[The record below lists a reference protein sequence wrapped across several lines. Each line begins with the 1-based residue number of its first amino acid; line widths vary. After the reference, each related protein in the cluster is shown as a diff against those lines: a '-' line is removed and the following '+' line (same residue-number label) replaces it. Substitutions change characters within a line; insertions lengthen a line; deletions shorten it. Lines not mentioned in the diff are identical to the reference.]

1 MFAWSATSILV
12 IFIINKNRVL
22 FVGLFGLMASGINDQ
37 DLLSDARRFD
47 ECKRCGEVVRMRQ
60 EKLVCLE
67 CGLLFHRSFSNLD
80 HK

>member
-12 IFIINKNRVL
+12 ILILNKNRVL
-22 FVGLFGLMASGINDQ
+22 FVGLLGLMASGINDQ
-37 DLLSDARRFD
+37 DLVSEARRFD
-47 ECKRCGEVVRMRQ
+47 ECGSCGEVVRMRD

-67 CGLLFHRSFSNLD
+67 CHLCTCNLV

>member
-22 FVGLFGLMASGINDQ
+22 FVGLLGLMASGINDQ
-37 DLLSDARRFD
+37 DLVSEARRFD
-47 ECKRCGEVVRMRQ
+47 ECDSCREVVRMRQ
-60 EKLVCLE
+60 EVVCLE
-67 CGLLFHRSFSNLD
+67 CHLYTCNIH

>member
-22 FVGLFGLMASGINDQ
+22 FVGLLGLMAPGINDQ
-37 DLLSDARRFD
+37 DLVSEARRFD
-47 ECKRCGEVVRMRQ
+47 ECGGCGEVVRMRQ

-67 CGLLFHRSFSNLD
+67 CHLYTCNLD

>member
-22 FVGLFGLMASGINDQ
+22 FGFLSLMASGINDQ
-37 DLLSDARRFD
+37 DLVSEARRFD
-47 ECKRCGEVVRMRQ
+47 ECGGCGEVVRMRQ

-67 CGLLFHRSFSNLD
+67 CHLYTCNLD

>member
-22 FVGLFGLMASGINDQ
+22 FVGLLGLMASGINDQ
-37 DLLSDARRFD
+37 DLVSEARRYD
-47 ECKRCGEVVRMRQ
+47 ECGICGEVVNMRQ

-67 CGLLFHRSFSNLD
+67 CHLNTCNLD
-80 HK
+80 H

>member
-22 FVGLFGLMASGINDQ
+22 FVGLLGLMASGINDQ
-37 DLLSDARRFD
+37 DLVSWARRFD
-47 ECKRCGEVVRMRQ
+47 ECSSCGEVVRMRQ

-67 CGLLFHRSFSNLD
+67 CHLYTCNLD
-80 HK
+80 YK